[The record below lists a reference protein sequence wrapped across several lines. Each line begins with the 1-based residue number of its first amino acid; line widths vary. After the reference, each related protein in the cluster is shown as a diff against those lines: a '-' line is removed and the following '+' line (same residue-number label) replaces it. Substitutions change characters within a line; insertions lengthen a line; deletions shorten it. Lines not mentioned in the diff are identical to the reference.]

1 MGGGLMQLVAMG
13 SQDTFLTGNP
23 QITFYKVIYRRHTN
37 FSKECIKQEIAG
49 NSCTIARNGDLIQEM
64 YLTFNV
70 NPVYTTQSITK
81 LETPSL
87 SNNTI
92 VSRANF
98 TQQMKNILYS
108 TLGLNNVPEN
118 TTSLFSNV
126 RINRQIPNDGYITIS
141 SLNKLN
147 IDLSKIYYISFDT
160 DINFKY
166 NNGPNSSLIANK
178 GINYEL
184 DFSGYNTNKTITLT
198 NRGITYELDETISSG
213 YYVYNVKFKADH
225 ISNILS
231 LDPVDAGI
239 LTNDSNFTNSYFT
252 TNINISINS
261 DNNSLN
267 DSNRYGFLISKF
279 YSDNVDIRNIGQ
291 LVRFKLKDTLTD
303 IVVNELP
310 TSTGNQPVNVNQ
322 WNTTSLNNITSPLS
336 TGYYLQRIISNI
348 AISDTFRIVN
358 IDNNDKSFSLQYING
373 NNNIDN
379 TKLFKI
385 FSPYYAV
392 NETAYGFLDIGNMIE
407 LEILNISQDL
417 TNTIKDVS
425 IDIGGQQI
433 DKHDSYWLDIYN
445 QLFEKNIDYRIQL
458 SQQNIIN
465 TKKIYIPLKFWFNR
479 NPGLALPLIA
489 LQYHEVKI
497 KFNFSRNDLIDPH
510 LLVNYIYLDT
520 DERRRFA
527 QISHEYL
534 IEQLQINTPEQL
546 VEGHS
551 KVKLI
556 FNHPVKCLFWTT
568 DNGGGVID
576 NIKLSLN
583 GNDRFSEQEFEY
595 FRYVQPYENK
605 LGNDKMF
612 YPATRLWYGKN
623 STFYNYLSRWGPWNT
638 LGIYSFS
645 LDVSKHQPSGTCN
658 FSRIDNAY
666 LHFRTIHN
674 TSYSSTIGN
683 IHIYALNYNVL
694 RIMSGMGGL
703 TYSN

>member
-1 MGGGLMQLVAMG
+1 MQLVALG
-13 SQDTFLTGNP
+13 AQDVFLTGNP
-23 QITFYKVIYRRHTN
+23 QITFFKIVYRRHTN
-37 FSKECIKQEIAG
+37 FSKQCMTQLIEK
-49 NSCTIARNGDLIQEM
+49 NSCTIPRHGDLIQEM

-70 NPVYTTQSITK
+70 NLIYDIQSIK
-81 LETPSL
+81 KKGGLDTPSL

-92 VSRANF
+92 ISRKYF
-98 TQQMKNILYS
+98 SQQMKNILYN
-108 TLGLNNVPEN
+108 TLGLYDIQGN
-118 TTSLFSNV
+118 TSSLISNV
-126 RINRQIPNDGYITIS
+126 RINTQIPHNGYITIS
-141 SLNKLN
+141 SLNQLN

-160 DINFKY
+160 DIYFKY
-166 NNGPNSSLIANK
+166 NNGPNKSVIAK
-178 GINYEL
+178 KSINYEL
-184 DFSGYNTNKTITLT
+184 DFSEYSQINKSITLI
-198 NRGITYELDETISSG
+198 NGLTYELDVTQSSSSS
-213 YYVYNVKFKADH
+213 YYIYNVKFKSDY
-225 ISNILS
+225 IRNILS
-231 LDPVDAGI
+231 LDPDNAGM
-239 LTNDSNFTNSYFT
+239 LTNNNIISTYFT

-261 DNNSLN
+261 DNDSLN
-267 DSNRYGFLISKF
+267 DPNKYGFLISKF
-279 YSDNVDIRNIGQ
+279 YSDNVDIRNTGQ

-303 IVVNELP
+303 IVVNNLP
-310 TSTGNQPVNVNQ
+310 TSTGVDAVNINQ
-322 WNTTSLNNITSPLS
+322 WNTVSLNGITSPLS
-336 TGYYLQRIISNI
+336 TGYYLQRIISSI

-358 IDNNDKSFSLQYING
+358 INNNDKSFSLQYING
-373 NNNIDN
+373 KNNIDD
-379 TKLFKI
+379 TDLFKI
-385 FSPYYAV
+385 FSPYYAL

-433 DKHDSYWLDIYN
+433 DKHDSNWLDIYN
-445 QLFEKNIDYRIQL
+445 QLFEKNIDYRINL
-458 SQQNIIN
+458 SQQDITN

-497 KFNFSRNDLIDPH
+497 KFNFSRDDLINPH

-527 QISHEYL
+527 QTSHEYL
-534 IEQLQINTPEQL
+534 IEQLQINTNEQL

-568 DNGGGVID
+568 DTGGGVID

-583 GNDRFSEQEFEY
+583 GHDRFSEQEFEY

-612 YPATRLWYGKN
+612 YPLTRLWYGRN
-623 STFYNYLSRWGPWNT
+623 SSFYNYLSRWGPWNT

-645 LDVSKHQPSGTCN
+645 LDVSNHQPSGTCN

-666 LHFRTIHN
+666 LHFN
-674 TSYSSTIGN
+674 TFHDTDYSSTIGN

>member
-1 MGGGLMQLVAMG
+1 MVAIG
-13 SQDTFLTGNP
+13 SQDVFLTGNP
-23 QITFYKVIYRRHTN
+23 QITFFKVIYRRHTN
-37 FSKECIKQEIAG
+37 FSKQCITNQIER
-49 NSCTIARNGDLIQEM
+49 NSCTIPRNGDLIQEM

-92 VSRANF
+92 ISRTNF
-98 TQQMKNILYS
+98 TQQMKNILYN
-108 TLGLNNVPEN
+108 TLGLYNIQAN
-118 TTSLFSNV
+118 TSSLIPNV
-126 RINRQIPNDGYITIS
+126 RINRQILNNGYITIN
-141 SLNKLN
+141 SLNQLN

-160 DINFKY
+160 DIYFKY
-166 NNGPNSSLIANK
+166 NNGPNKSIIAEK
-178 GINYEL
+178 SINYEL
-184 DFSGYNTNKTITLT
+184 DFSGYDTVNKNITLI
-198 NRGITYELDETISSG
+198 NGQTYVLDVTQSSG

-231 LDPVDAGI
+231 LDPVNAGK
-239 LTNDSNFTNSYFT
+239 LTNDTYINNSYFT

-261 DNNSLN
+261 NNNSLN
-267 DSNRYGFLISKF
+267 DTNRYGFLISKF
-279 YSDNVDIRNIGQ
+279 YSDNVDTRNIGK
-291 LVRFKLKDTLTD
+291 LVRVKLKDTLTD

-310 TSTGNQPVNVNQ
+310 TSTGNQLVNVNQ
-322 WNTTSLNNITSPLS
+322 WNTSSLNNITSPLS
-336 TGYYLQRIISNI
+336 TGYYLRNIILSLPLGSVFRII
-348 AISDTFRIVN
+348 N

-373 NNNIDN
+373 TNNIDN

-385 FSPYYAV
+385 FSPYYAI
-392 NETAYGFLDIGNMIE
+392 NESVFGFLDIGNMIE
-407 LEILNISQDL
+407 IEILNISQDL

-433 DKHDSYWLDIYN
+433 DKHDSNWLDIYN
-445 QLFEKNIDYRIQL
+445 QLFEKNIDYRINL
-458 SQQNIIN
+458 SQQNITN

-479 NPGLALPLIA
+479 NPGLALPLIG
-489 LQYHEVKI
+489 LQYHDVKV
-497 KFNFSRNDLIDPH
+497 KFNFSRNDLINPQ

-520 DERRRFA
+520 NERRKFA
-527 QISHEYL
+527 QTSHEYL
-534 IEQLQINTPEQL
+534 IEQIQINTPEQL

-568 DNGGGVID
+568 DTGGGLID

-605 LGNDKMF
+605 LGNDKIF
-612 YPATRLWYGKN
+612 YPATRLWYGRN
-623 STFYNYLSRWGPWNT
+623 SIYYNYLSRFGPWNT

-645 LDVSKHQPSGTCN
+645 LDVSNHQPSGTCN

-666 LHFRTIHN
+666 LHFN
-674 TSYSSTIGN
+674 TFHDTDYSSTIGN
-683 IHIYALNYNVL
+683 IHIYALNYNIL
-694 RIMSGMGGL
+694 RIFSGMGGL
-703 TYSN
+703 AFSN